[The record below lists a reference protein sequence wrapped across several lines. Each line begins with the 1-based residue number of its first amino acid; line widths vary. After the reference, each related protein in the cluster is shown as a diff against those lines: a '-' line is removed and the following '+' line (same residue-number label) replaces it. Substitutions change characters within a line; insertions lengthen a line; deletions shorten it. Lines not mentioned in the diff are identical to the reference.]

1 MNFINQLLENFEK
14 ETVYLSFK
22 DTIWGV
28 DLADMQLI
36 SKYNKG
42 IRYLFCA
49 IDRFSKYEMIVPLRD
64 KKGVTIANAFQNILD
79 SSRRKPN
86 EISVD
91 QGSEFYNKCFEKW
104 LEDKD
109 TKVYSTYNEGKSV
122 VAERYV
128 RTLKNKIFKHI
139 TAVSKN
145 VYFYV
150 LDDIA
155 DNYNNIYHRT
165 IKMKPVDVKPD
176 SYVDV
181 NVVVNMMLI
190 PIE

>member
-1 MNFINQLLENFEK
+1 MNQLLENLK
-14 ETVYLSFK
+14 K
-22 DTIWGV
+22 DEFIVRLKNILGV